1 MEVEEDVVEITA
13 QTPVEKLLDAIPEA
27 NEYLIEQGLPCIV
40 CGEPFWGTL
49 GDLARRHGVE
59 DVDAL
64 VRGLN
69 ALTQGGGA
77 T

>member
-1 MEVEEDVVEITA
+1 MRVTA
-13 QTPVEKLLDAIPEA
+13 ETPVEALLDAVPGA

-49 GDLARRHGVE
+49 GDLARRHRIE
-59 DVDAL
+59 DVEAL

-69 ALTQGGGA
+69 ELARNPGA
-77 T
+77 GE